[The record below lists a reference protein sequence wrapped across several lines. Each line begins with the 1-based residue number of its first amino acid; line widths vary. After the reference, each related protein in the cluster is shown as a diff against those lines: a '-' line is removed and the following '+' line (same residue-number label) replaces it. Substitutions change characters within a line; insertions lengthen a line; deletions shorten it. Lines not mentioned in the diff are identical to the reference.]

1 MAWFDRQVGD
11 GGVDAAMSALDA
23 AVERSGLLAAL
34 EAVSGPHGLR
44 RFVVRFEVR
53 GAGVKLLGVDSAQ
66 LPRGGGPP
74 AWFDA
79 HARDVEQS
87 LVALRR
93 ALPAPWTFR
102 EGAVGFVRGSDPRR
116 SLVLRFDEDSAGF
129 GLAELPM
136 PTGEPWPPEDPAY
149 VRAAAAWDGRIAPVR
164 AAWSVAEA
172 DEDWS
177 IAEGRLERPGRP
189 PVPVLVL
196 AVLDGEGF
204 AWHLDTPAGD
214 EAPFCEPELQVPYA
228 TAIELAMFAAA
239 RLGCV
244 GGFQGVDTTGA
255 LVLAGV
261 RA

>member
-1 MAWFDRQVGD
+1 MAWFDRQLGD
-11 GGVDAAMSALDA
+11 GAVDAAMAALDA
-23 AVERSGLLAAL
+23 AVERAGLLAAL
-34 EAVSGPHGLR
+34 EAASGPYGLR

-53 GAGVKLLGVDSAQ
+53 GVGVKLLGVETAE

-79 HARDVEQS
+79 HARAVEQA

-93 ALPAPWTFR
+93 GLPSPWAFR
-102 EGAVGFVRGSDPRR
+102 EGAVGFVRGNDPSR
-116 SLVLRFDEDSAGF
+116 SLVLRFDEDAAAF
-129 GLAELPM
+129 GLAELPT
-136 PTGEPWPPEDPAY
+136 PSGEPWPPEDPAY
-149 VRAAAAWDGRIAPVR
+149 VRALAAWDGRIAPVR
-164 AAWSVAEA
+164 AAWAVADA

-189 PVPVLVL
+189 PARVVVL
-196 AVLDGEGF
+196 AVLDGDAF
-204 AWHLDTPAGD
+204 TWSLDEPAG
-214 EAPFCEPELQVPYA
+214 EESPFCEPDMMLPYA

-244 GGFQGVDTTGA
+244 GGFQGVATSGA